1 VAELRAELADEGYL
15 PRRRARAAAAP
26 KPRTFTLSSGAQLL
40 VGRSN
45 QDNDR
50 ITFKVAGPD
59 DLWFHARGMPGAHV
73 VLRTGGRDPSDV
85 EIAAAGSAAAYFSAA
100 RETGHVAVDY
110 TERKHVRKPRG
121 SRPGFVTYE
130 RERTVQVVPRIPE
143 S

>member
-1 VAELRAELADEGYL
+1 V
-15 PRRRARAAAAP
+15 
-26 KPRTFTLSSGAQLL
+26 L

-50 ITFKVAGPD
+50 VTFKAAGPD
-59 DLWFHARGMPGAHV
+59 DLWFHARGVPGAHV
-73 VLRTGGRDPSDV
+73 VLRTGGRDPSED
-85 EIAAAGSAAAYFSAA
+85 EITAAASAAAYYSAA
-100 RETGHVAVDY
+100 RATAHVSVDY